1 MATLDNPAS
10 IQDDPTQTWTSST
23 SSEDASASE
32 YNSSGSRPSM
42 TWGNLDLEDA
52 EEDLREA
59 CGVFGCVLA
68 KDSSPSTVSVAH
80 VIYLGLVALQHR
92 GQESAGIVTSQGCGT
107 TQFHYHKGDG
117 LVASIFNDE
126 KLNKLTGNVGV
137 GHSRYS
143 TAGGRDPSNTQ
154 PFMVHTRHG
163 PLATAHNGELINAV
177 ALRKTVLDRGIG
189 LSTQS
194 DSELITQM
202 LSQLPPRGE
211 KAGPDWGARIRHLME
226 ATPTAYSLVL
236 LHEDKLF
243 GVRDP
248 FGNRPLCIGRLMPVG
263 DFNDEMDSPRPL
275 GWVISSE
282 SCAFES
288 VGATLLREVYP
299 GEIVELSPEGV
310 RSLDIVPRP
319 KIVKPISV
327 AHEDPDHTDHVDILQ
342 APPPAFCIFEYVYFA
357 RADSIFEGQQV
368 YSVRQRCGRQL
379 ALEAPVEADIISTV
393 PESATPAAMGFS
405 LQSGIPYVEVLCKN
419 RYVGRSFIQPDT
431 RSRQLAV
438 AKKFGALTE
447 NLVGRRVVLVDDS
460 IVRGTTVGPIIRL
473 LRHAGAREVHIR
485 IASPPIHHPCYMGI
499 NIPTRGELIANKKP
513 PHELASFIGANSLA
527 YLSIDGLVKAVKEG
541 IMSKNCTP
549 SGHCTACLDG
559 KYPVHLEW

>member
-1 MATLDNPAS
+1 M
-10 IQDDPTQTWTSST
+10 TSRDQEWRSRT
-23 SSEDASASE
+23 AQLSWGSSSPLQGAC
-32 YNSSGSRPSM
+32 
-42 TWGNLDLEDA
+42 WGNLDNRPD
-52 EEDLREA
+52 EEGLREA
-59 CGVFGCVLA
+59 CGVFGCVVA
-68 KDSSPSTVSVAH
+68 KDAAHDTINVAH

-92 GQESAGIVTSQGCGT
+92 GQESAGIVTSEGRGT
-107 TQFHYHKGDG
+107 AQLHYHKGDG
-117 LVASIFNDE
+117 LVATVFTDD
-126 KLNKLTGNVGV
+126 KLNKLKGNVGI

-143 TAGGRDPSNTQ
+143 TAGGRDPTNTQ

-177 ALRKTVLDRGIG
+177 ALRKTVLDRGVG

-202 LSQLPPRGE
+202 LSQIPPRGE

-236 LHEDKLF
+236 LHEDKIY

-248 FGNRPLCIGRLMPVG
+248 FGNRPLCIGRLMPIKTAYDG
-263 DFNDEMDSPRPL
+263 MDSPKPL
-275 GWVISSE
+275 GWVLSSE
-282 SCAFES
+282 SCAFQS
-288 VGATLLREVYP
+288 VGGTLMREVYP
-299 GEIVELSPEGV
+299 GEIVELGPEGV

-319 KIVKPISV
+319 KPAKPFSE
-327 AHEDPDHTDHVDILQ
+327 AHEDPNHTDHADILHS
-342 APPPAFCIFEYVYFA
+342 PPPAFCIFEYVYFA
-357 RADSIFEGQQV
+357 RADSVYEGQQV

-379 ALEAPVEADIISTV
+379 AIESPVEADIISTV

-447 NLVGRRVVLVDDS
+447 NLAGRRVVLVDDS

-473 LRHAGAREVHIR
+473 LRQAGAREVHIR

-513 PHELASFIGANSLA
+513 PEELAKFVGADSLA
-527 YLSIDGLVKAVKEG
+527 YLSIDGLVKAVKDG
-541 IMSKNCTP
+541 VVSKTCTP